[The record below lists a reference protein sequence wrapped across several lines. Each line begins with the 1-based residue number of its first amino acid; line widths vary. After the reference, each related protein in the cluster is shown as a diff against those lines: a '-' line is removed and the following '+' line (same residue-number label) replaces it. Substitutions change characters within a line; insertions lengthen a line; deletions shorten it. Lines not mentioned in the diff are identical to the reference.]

1 MSARWERAANL
12 LSELRWALDQ
22 LQQRIGRALGER
34 LSESEAKRL
43 LSAVEKALGQLREDE
58 LGKLERA
65 LMELQPLAV
74 ESRLGRMAAQL
85 ADLYF
90 HASSSEEF
98 LERAADQLLAE
109 TRSERILLV
118 LYPGGL
124 RIGGEV
130 GVDPARVLLVCARN
144 FRSEDL
150 SSEEHT
156 FSRTLLWRALSSGE
170 VLLVRDAL
178 SEPAYSQETSVV
190 RRGVRSVLVAPFAI
204 GGVSFGAIYVENN
217 SAAAVYS
224 EADRDFL
231 AGVARLIAVYLEAA
245 DRLHVALA
253 LREQSPPE
261 TAGEIL
267 EGLVGTSSA
276 WRKVVQTVLHV
287 APSSATVMIEGESG
301 TGKELLARALHALSP
316 RAQGPFVVVNCA
328 ALPETLAES
337 ELFGHERGAFTGAVD
352 RRLGRVELAH
362 RGTIFLDEIGELPL
376 VVQAKLLR
384 FLQFHEFERLGGGK
398 PIHVDVRVIA
408 ATSRQ
413 LAQMVA
419 EGKFLEALY
428 YRLNVIPLHV
438 PPLRER
444 PEDIPLLALHFLKK
458 YAPAAGRPTLR
469 FHPET
474 LLALQEYPF
483 PGNVRELEN
492 LVQRLVLLAP
502 SEEIRV
508 EDLPEPFLHRHRA
521 LDVEK
526 NPFRA
531 FLRTTPVDR
540 EDLER
545 RRRAILKIAHAYI
558 DELEDA
564 LIRHALE
571 RAGGNI
577 AKAARL
583 SGVHRSVFYRK
594 GHRSSNALA
603 SGPDAE
609 RSPSESA

>member
-1 MSARWERAANL
+1 MGAWWERAANL
-12 LSELRWALDQ
+12 LGELRWALDE

-43 LSAVEKALGQLREDE
+43 LGAMGKTLGQIRGDALE
-58 LGKLERA
+58 KLDRT
-65 LMELQPLAV
+65 LTELQSFVL
-74 ESRLGRMAAQL
+74 ESRLGQVAARL

-90 HASSSEEF
+90 YSSSSQEF
-98 LERAADQLLAE
+98 LERAADLLLAE
-109 TRSERILLV
+109 TRSERLLLV

-124 RIGGEV
+124 RVGGEV
-130 GVDPARVLLVCARN
+130 GVDSTRVLLACARN
-144 FRSEDL
+144 FQSGDL
-150 SSEEHT
+150 SAEEHT

-170 VLLVRDAL
+170 TLLVRDAL
-178 SEPAYSQETSVV
+178 SEPAYSQETSVIQ
-190 RRGVRSVLVAPFAI
+190 RGVRSVLVAPFAI
-204 GGVSFGAIYVENN
+204 GGISFGAIYVENN
-217 SAAAVYS
+217 STAAAYS
-224 EADRDFL
+224 ESDREFL
-231 AGVARLIAVYLEAA
+231 ARAARLIAVYLEAA
-245 DRLHVALA
+245 DRLHTALA
-253 LREQSPPE
+253 LRKESAPE
-261 TAGEIL
+261 VASEIV
-267 EGLVGTSSA
+267 EGLVGTHAA
-276 WRKVVQTVLHV
+276 WRKVVQTVLQV
-287 APSSATVMIEGESG
+287 APSSATVLIEGESG
-301 TGKELLARALHALSP
+301 TGKELLARAIHALSP
-316 RAQGPFVVVNCA
+316 RAGGPFIVVNCA

-337 ELFGHERGAFTGAVD
+337 ELFGHERGAFTGAVE
-352 RRLGRVELAH
+352 RRLGRFERAH

-376 VVQAKLLR
+376 SVQAKLLR

-398 PIHVDVRVIA
+398 SIRVDVRVIA

-413 LAQMVA
+413 LAQMVS

-428 YRLNVIPLHV
+428 YRLNVIPLRV

-492 LVQRLVLLAP
+492 LVQHLVLLAP

-508 EDLPEPFLHRHRA
+508 EDLPEAFLNRRRA
-521 LDVEK
+521 LEVEK

-531 FLRTTPVDR
+531 FLRTAPVDR

-545 RRRAILKIAHAYI
+545 RRRAILKIAQAYI

-564 LIRHALE
+564 LIQRALE
-571 RAGGNI
+571 RARGNI
-577 AKAARL
+577 AEAARL
-583 SGVHRSVFYRK
+583 SGLHRSIFYRK
-594 GHRSSNALA
+594 GRRSSGTPA
-603 SGPDAE
+603 SDPEQFSSG
-609 RSPSESA
+609 SA

>member
-1 MSARWERAANL
+1 MSAWWERAANL
-12 LSELRWALDQ
+12 LGELRWALDE
-22 LQQRIGRALGER
+22 LQQRIGRALAER
-34 LSESEAKRL
+34 LSETEAKRL
-43 LSAVEKALGQLREDE
+43 LGAIGKTLGQIRSDALE
-58 LGKLERA
+58 KLDRA
-65 LMELQPLAV
+65 LTELQSLAL
-74 ESRLGRMAAQL
+74 ESRLGRVAARL

-90 HASSSEEF
+90 RSSSSEGF
-98 LERAADQLLAE
+98 LEQAADLLLAE

-130 GVDPARVLLVCARN
+130 GVDPARVLLACARN
-144 FRSEDL
+144 FRSADL
-150 SSEEHT
+150 SDEEHA

-170 VLLVRDAL
+170 ALLVRDAL

-190 RRGVRSVLVAPFAI
+190 QRSVRSVLVAPLVI
-204 GGVSFGAIYVENN
+204 EGISFGAIYVENN
-217 SAAAVYS
+217 SIAALYS
-224 EADRDFL
+224 ESDREFL
-231 AGVARLIAVYLEAA
+231 TQVARLIAVYLEAG
-245 DRLHVALA
+245 DRLQTALVRYGERLSEA
-253 LREQSPPE
+253 SS
-261 TAGEIL
+261 EIL
-267 EGLVGTSSA
+267 EGLVGTNAA
-276 WRKVVQTVLHV
+276 WRKVVQTVLQV
-287 APSSATVMIEGESG
+287 ASSSATVLIEGESG

-316 RAQGPFVVVNCA
+316 RADGPFVVVNCA
-328 ALPETLAES
+328 ALPEALAES
-337 ELFGHERGAFTGAVD
+337 ELFGHERGAFTGAIE
-352 RRLGRVELAH
+352 RRLGRFELAH

-376 VVQAKLLR
+376 SVQAKLLR
-384 FLQFHEFERLGGGK
+384 FLQFHEFERLGGGR
-398 PIHVDVRVIA
+398 PIRVDVRVVA

-419 EGKFLEALY
+419 DGKFLEALY
-428 YRLNVIPLHV
+428 YRLNVIPLRL

-474 LLALQEYPF
+474 LLALQAYPF

-492 LVQRLVLLAP
+492 LVQRLVLLAS
-502 SEEIRV
+502 SEEIRA
-508 EDLPEPFLHRHRA
+508 EDLPEPFLNRRRA

-545 RRRAILKIAHAYI
+545 RRRAILKIAQAYI
-558 DELEDA
+558 EELEDA
-564 LIRHALE
+564 LIQRALE
-571 RAGGNI
+571 QAGGNI

-583 SGVHRSVFYRK
+583 SGVHRSIFYRRK
-594 GHRSSNALA
+594 RRLTETRAPSQDPQRSS
-603 SGPDAE
+603 
-609 RSPSESA
+609 SESA